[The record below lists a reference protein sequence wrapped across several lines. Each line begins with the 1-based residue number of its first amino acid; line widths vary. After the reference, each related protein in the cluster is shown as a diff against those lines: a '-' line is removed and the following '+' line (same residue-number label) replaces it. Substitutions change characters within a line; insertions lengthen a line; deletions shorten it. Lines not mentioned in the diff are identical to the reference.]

1 MLFCVDFAEYFDQL
15 RALQVIQL
23 AVTVAKVESNYRLQ
37 NPCTRIHGS
46 GGAIDV
52 VDLE

>member
-1 MLFCVDFAEYFDQL
+1 MLFCVDFAEL

-23 AVTVAKVESNYRLQ
+23 AVTVAKVESNYRLR